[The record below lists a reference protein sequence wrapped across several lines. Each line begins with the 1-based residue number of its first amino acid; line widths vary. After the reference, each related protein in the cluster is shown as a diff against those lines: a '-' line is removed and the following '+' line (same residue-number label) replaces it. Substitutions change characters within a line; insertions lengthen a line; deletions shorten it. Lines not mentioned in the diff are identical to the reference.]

1 MKKFTAYMI
10 DALSSD
16 SFEDKLVL
24 GLFGYGLVLAVKSLI
39 GR

>member
-1 MKKFTAYMI
+1 MKKFTNYVV

-24 GLFGYGLVLAVKSLI
+24 GVIGYGLLLAGKSI
-39 GR
+39 IRR